1 MNYAFIP
8 ARSGSNR
15 LKNKNILEFN
25 GIPLIGWTLKAAM
38 DSKLIDKVIFSSDS
52 NEYVDLAFSLVK
64 NYDKELLIDLRQ
76 KSHASDET
84 KIFDYLKSE
93 LLKKFLFDDQDLIVQ
108 LLPTC
113 PLRREKHI
121 DEAITLSSKFKT
133 GVFAACEYDF
143 HISFAFEPKGNGD
156 WIPLVEES
164 PMITGN
170 TQSQSQKKYMH
181 TNGSINCLPV
191 NLLKKNKK
199 SIYQGSKYYVMDR
212 ISSIDIDDHDDFILA
227 EIISKNFNTI

>member
-8 ARSGSNR
+8 ARSGSSR

-25 GIPLIGWTLKAAM
+25 GIPLFGWTLKAAM

-52 NEYVDLAFSLVK
+52 DNYIDLAYSLVK
-64 NYDKELLIDLRQ
+64 NYKKELLIDLRQ
-76 KSHASDET
+76 KSQATNES

-93 LLKKFLFDDQDLIVQ
+93 LLQKFRFDDEDLIVQ

-121 DEAITLSSKFKT
+121 DEAVTLSSESKT

-143 HISFAFEPKGNGD
+143 HVTFAFEPKSNGN
-156 WIPLVEES
+156 WVPLIEDS
-164 PMITGN
+164 PMVTGN

-191 NLLKKNKK
+191 SLLKKNKK
-199 SIYQGSKYYVMDR
+199 SIYQGCKYYIMDR
-212 ISSIDIDDHDDFILA
+212 NSSIDIDDHNDFILA
-227 EIISKNFNTI
+227 EIISKNFKNL